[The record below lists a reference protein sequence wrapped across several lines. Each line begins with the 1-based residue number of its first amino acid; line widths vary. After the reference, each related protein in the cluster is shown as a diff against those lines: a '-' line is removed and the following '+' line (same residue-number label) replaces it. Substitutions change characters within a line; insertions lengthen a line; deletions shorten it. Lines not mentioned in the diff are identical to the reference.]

1 MKPPLTRA
9 TFFSALFFLLLLT
22 ACSKTVTPPTLP
34 IGLQTGWNQLTPAGD
49 TICADGSDYSYF
61 VSPGKINKLL
71 IDFEGGGACWNGG
84 TCSNPSTPENSFQG
98 LYLDRVYGSP
108 EAYGFGGIYDRT
120 NAANPFRDWY
130 QVHIS
135 YCTGDLHLGDNTA
148 SYAVPDGTTLE
159 VQHRGA
165 VNTQAALTWVYNNF
179 SAPETVFVA
188 GVSAGAYASLIWLP
202 EITDHYP
209 DAAVYQLGDSGAG
222 VVTENFFSGDAAGWQ
237 LEGALPELD
246 EPIALDQNILA
257 NLYAVIGR
265 AYPDATLSQ
274 YTSLF
279 DGTQIGFYG
288 LMQGITQP
296 TPELAQDWS
305 SKMLASLSAISSET
319 PNFRSYVSTLDV
331 DNDAANGTAHV
342 ILQRPE
348 LYTLETGGVRFVDWL
363 GDLANGRALENVNP
377 SDAPPSALGDS
388 PTISGKIANLGRGN
402 FGKKALEL
410 KVGIFSAGPVDDV
423 FAASPVGGDGSFSLL
438 FPGEA
443 EMTPRLF
450 DGRPE
455 VFTLPGCDTAV
466 TPAAFKLAV
475 AQDFGLF
482 EDDESAD
489 TADEVLHTRTD
500 DLNSTLVTYYY
511 VDRDV
516 RATGTCAG
524 GDFAGFEIDIDMRE
538 GWNTIVFDFA
548 RARYQNEDLS
558 AGYQWVIPSLCTIN
572 GDCPSK

>member
-1 MKPPLTRA
+1 MCSS
-9 TFFSALFFLLLLT
+9 FSCLLLLT

-34 IGLQTGWNQLTPAGD
+34 VGLEAGWNQLLPAGN

-108 EAYGFGGIYDRT
+108 EEYGFGGIYDRT
-120 NAANPFRDWY
+120 NDANPFRDWY

-148 SYAVPDGTTLE
+148 SYAVPDGATLE

-165 VNTQAALTWVYNNF
+165 VNTRAALAWVYDNF

-202 EITDHYP
+202 EIADHYP

-237 LEGALPELD
+237 LTGALPKLSQ
-246 EPIALDQNILA
+246 PVALDQDILT
-257 NLYAVIGR
+257 NLYTVIGR
-265 AYPDATLSQ
+265 AYPDVTLSQ

-305 SKMLASLSAISSET
+305 SKMLASLSAVSLET

-348 LYTLETGGVRFVDWL
+348 LYTLETGDVRFVDWL
-363 GDLANGRALENVNP
+363 SDLANGRALESVNP
-377 SDAPPSALGDS
+377 SDAPPSALGDN
-388 PTISGKIANLGRGN
+388 PTITGRIANLGRGN
-402 FGKKALEL
+402 FGRKALEL

-455 VFTLPGCDTAV
+455 VFTLPDCDTTV

-475 AQDFGLF
+475 AQDF
-482 EDDESAD
+482 
-489 TADEVLHTRTD
+489 
-500 DLNSTLVTYYY
+500 
-511 VDRDV
+511 
-516 RATGTCAG
+516 RA
-524 GDFAGFEIDIDMRE
+524 
-538 GWNTIVFDFA
+538 
-548 RARYQNEDLS
+548 L
-558 AGYQWVIPSLCTIN
+558 
-572 GDCPSK
+572 